1 MSMAKLPIV
10 AIVGRA
16 NVGKSSLFNRFLEKR
31 QAIIADKPGTT
42 RDSIYGKVTRDDR
55 AFWLIDTAGLK
66 TPEDE
71 FELSI
76 QDQITQAAES
86 ATMMLVVIE
95 HGTGVTE
102 EDRRVAKMA
111 LKSKK
116 PVVLVVNKAD
126 NPRLK
131 DIEEFKRLGIKDIFL
146 TSAEHNRGID
156 KLSDFVLNQLPK
168 VKDRSPGANLRL
180 SFIGRPNVGKSSL
193 FNSLLT
199 KQKAVVADVAGTT
212 RDVNRQEVNYHGQTI
227 ELLDTAG
234 IRRSGKVGKGIEYF
248 SVLRALAAIEE
259 SDICCLVMDVNELN
273 TKLDQKIAGMI
284 REAGKGLIIVVSK
297 WDSIEKDSYTRDGI
311 AKEISREFPFVSWAP
326 LIFTSS
332 ETGQNVTKLFDL
344 ANGIHDRR
352 QTTLETKDLNR
363 WLKDVMRHHPPAG
376 LKNKHP
382 NLTYMT
388 QIGGNPPRFKVF
400 GRDLKYL
407 HWSYKR
413 YMEKEMRELADF
425 GGTPIEF
432 DFESNSGRTRGKK
445 TVAPKA

>member
-1 MSMAKLPIV
+1 MSKLPIV

-31 QAIIADKPGTT
+31 QAIVADKPGTT
-42 RDSIYGKVTRDDR
+42 RDAIYGKVE
-55 AFWLIDTAGLK
+55 ANHKNFWLVDTAGLK
-66 TPEDE
+66 SAEDE

-76 QDQITQAAES
+76 QEQITQAAES
-86 ATMMLVVIE
+86 ADALIVVIE
-95 HGTGVTE
+95 HAVGVTE

-116 PVVLVVNKAD
+116 PVTLAVNKAD
-126 NPRLK
+126 DPRLN
-131 DIEEFKRLGIKDIFL
+131 DIDEFRKLGIKDVFL
-146 TSAEHNRGID
+146 TSAQHNRGVAE
-156 KLSDFVLNQLPK
+156 LSQHISNQLPK
-168 VKDRSPGANLRL
+168 VKDKSKGGLSL

-193 FNSLLT
+193 FNTLLT

-212 RDVNRQEVNYHGQTI
+212 RDVNRQEVSYHSKTI

-234 IRRSGKVGKGIEYF
+234 IRRSGKVGKGVEYF
-248 SVLRALAAIEE
+248 SVLRALSAIEE
-259 SDICCLVMDVNELN
+259 SDVCCLVMDANELN

-284 REAGKGLIIVVSK
+284 KEAGKGMIIVVSK
-297 WDSIEKDSYTRDGI
+297 WDTIDKDAYTRDDLAREI
-311 AKEISREFPFVSWAP
+311 AREFPFVSWAP

-332 ETGQNVTKLFDL
+332 ETGQNVTKLFEL
-344 ANGIHDRR
+344 ALDIQKKRS
-352 QTTLETKDLNR
+352 QKLETKELNR
-363 WLKDVMRHHPPAG
+363 WLTEITRHHPPAG

-388 QIGGNPPRFKVF
+388 QVGSHPPRFKVF

-413 YMEKEMRELADF
+413 YMDKEIRQVLELE
-425 GGTPIEF
+425 GTPVEF
-432 DFESNSGRTRGKK
+432 EFESNAGRNKK
-445 TVAPKA
+445 QAP